1 MIPKDFSVTFLGTSA
16 ASVSP
21 HVSTSACL
29 VRAGDT
35 VLMVDAGIGALRQ
48 LYRAGVDPGEI
59 DAVLVSHWHWDHT
72 GGLPA
77 LVKARKMARPLII
90 YGPHP
95 HLLSRIYLSVLCP
108 SIFAG
113 FVTVNAGSS
122 MDFKDIR
129 AETIAT
135 VHEVASVGWILAE
148 QPGGRR
154 KIVIS
159 GDTRPVESIVA
170 AARGADLLIH
180 EATFLDRH
188 AEWAVLSG
196 HSRASDAARLALKAG
211 AGALALTHLPARYT
225 AEEIRAEAGAIFP
238 GVLLAS
244 PLETMAID
252 TAAGEDHKQGSG
264 WAKIRLIV
272 PPSQP

>member
-77 LVKARKMARPLII
+77 LVMARKRAKPLII

-95 HLLSRIYLSVLCP
+95 HLLSRIYLTVLCP
-108 SIFAG
+108 YIFAD

-122 MDFKDIR
+122 IDFKDIR

-170 AARGADLLIH
+170 AARGADLAHVPLTTLVGS
-180 EATFLDRH
+180 ER
-188 AEWAVLSG
+188 
-196 HSRASDAARLALKAG
+196 RYAG
-211 AGALALTHLPARYT
+211 AGLAIGAAACAVLAAIALVRSARIPATIRRRVGAADATPEGPETPQMSERMIWDALDEGRDPTVR
-225 AEEIRAEAGAIFP
+225 P
-238 GVLLAS
+238 GG
-244 PLETMAID
+244 PD
-252 TAAGEDHKQGSG
+252 TEG
-264 WAKIRLIV
+264 R
-272 PPSQP
+272 